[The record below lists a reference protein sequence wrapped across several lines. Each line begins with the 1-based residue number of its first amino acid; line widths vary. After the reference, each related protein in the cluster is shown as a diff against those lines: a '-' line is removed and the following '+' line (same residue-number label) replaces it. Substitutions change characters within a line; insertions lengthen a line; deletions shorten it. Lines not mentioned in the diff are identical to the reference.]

1 MELLQIRHL
10 RPSVVEL
17 LSLVSLD
24 DTGKN
29 LLPTPIFL
37 VTQTMMFLA
46 REIISLKIASM
57 AFSPDNPALV
67 GYVELLARLISDGT
81 YTRVIGSAAF

>member
-1 MELLQIRHL
+1 M
-10 RPSVVEL
+10 EL